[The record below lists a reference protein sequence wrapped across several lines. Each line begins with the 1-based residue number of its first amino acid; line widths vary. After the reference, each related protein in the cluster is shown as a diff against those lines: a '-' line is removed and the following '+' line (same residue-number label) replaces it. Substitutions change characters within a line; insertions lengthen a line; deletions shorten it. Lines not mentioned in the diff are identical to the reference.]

1 MRKATNALV
10 VLLIVAHLGFFV
22 LEAILWKT
30 HCADDARVSL
40 RFETKD
46 ERKGQTDVA
55 RALINQG
62 VSNAF
67 LAAGLAWG
75 LWAFRNGKPE
85 GRPVLNFFLGF
96 IVIAGVVGWLSI
108 WPDPLGAAGFLIGQT
123 GLALA
128 ALVCLHQI
136 PRG

>member
-22 LEAILWKT
+22 LEAILWT
-30 HCADDARVSL
+30 TGYAESARKSL
-40 RFETKD
+40 RFYGD
-46 ERKGQTDVA
+46 DQTDVA

-96 IVIAGVVGWLSI
+96 IVLAGLVGWLLI
-108 WPDPLGAAGFLIGQT
+108 WPDALGASGFLIGQT
-123 GLALA
+123 GLAMA
-128 ALVCLHQI
+128 ALVCLCQL